1 MEIMS
6 FEFNG
11 NTFNKGD
18 KVKVIQRAAGDLKN
32 PTREIV
38 GKIVYLSED
47 KNVFEEKMTN
57 IILDTKSDS
66 PISLKFVE
74 KIEAI
79 IDWIESL

>member
-11 NTFNKGD
+11 NTYNKED
-18 KVKVIQRAAGDLKN
+18 KVKVIQRAVGDPKN

-38 GKIVYLSED
+38 GKIVYISED
-47 KNVFEEKMTN
+47 KDVFKEKMTN

-74 KIEAI
+74 KIEV
-79 IDWIESL
+79 IED

>member
-1 MEIMS
+1 
-6 FEFNG
+6 
-11 NTFNKGD
+11 
-18 KVKVIQRAAGDLKN
+18 
-32 PTREIV
+32 
-38 GKIVYLSED
+38 
-47 KNVFEEKMTN
+47 MTN